1 MELGSDYNLS
11 LSALKLTEHNLFQYL
26 NAFENSIY
34 FDSGRSALRYITRYI
49 PENGITLLPEY
60 ICESV
65 TGCFETDR
73 ICFYRLEQDFTI
85 DMESIKVQITPD
97 VKVIFL
103 MHYFGMVQPADK
115 LDVLKRIAKE
125 RGIAIIEDTTHSIFS
140 KKRTVGDYVISSIR
154 KWMPIPKGGVLYM
167 ADNVLGVE
175 MEESRIPVSI
185 ENERADA
192 MILKDLFLKHFLDC
206 NSEYRKMFT
215 ECENALDKQKEI
227 YRLSDFSGFIISC
240 MDIEEIILRRKRN
253 YQFLKEQMAKSDFLP
268 VCRLNSDDCPFVF
281 PVRVQQRDKFRKY
294 LMDRRIYCAVHWPF
308 DGVMKEE
315 RAFAEE
321 NAGSLISLP
330 IDQRYDEDEMEY
342 MVKVISEYRGV

>member
-26 NAFENSIY
+26 DEFENSIY

-49 PENGITLLPEY
+49 PENGIALLPEY

-65 TGCFETDR
+65 TDCFDRKR

-85 DMESIKVQITPD
+85 DMESIKAQVTPD

-103 MHYFGMVQPADK
+103 MHYFGMIQPADK
-115 LDVLKRIAKE
+115 LDALKRAAKE
-125 RGIAIIEDTTHSIFS
+125 RGIAIIEDTTHSMFS
-140 KKRTVGDYVISSIR
+140 KKRTIGDYVISSIR

-175 MEESRIPVSI
+175 IEKSEIPIST
-185 ENERADA
+185 ENERAAA

-206 NSEYRKMFT
+206 NLEYRKMFM
-215 ECENALDKQKEI
+215 ECESALNKQKEI
-227 YRLSDFSGFIISC
+227 YRLSNFSRFIISC
-240 MDIEEIILRRKRN
+240 TDIGEIILRRKRN
-253 YQFLKEQMAKSDFLP
+253 YQFLEEQLVNCDVLP

-294 LMDRRIYCAVHWPF
+294 LMNHRIYCAVHWPF
-308 DGVMKEE
+308 DGMMKKE
-315 RAFAEE
+315 RVFAAE
-321 NAGSLISLP
+321 NAYSLISLP
-330 IDQRYDEDEMEY
+330 VDQRYNEDEMRY